1 MRERIICTWTFVSKR
16 KFSEMMLL
24 LLRLGK
30 VPGNVSNLWC
40 LAFLM
45 VIGKQMEWVK
55 TRRGGGL
62 SIRDSWSKIKDGYLQ
77 VLRSR
82 AYNKKEIIKI
92 KIITVTSWGGRIDYY
107 QKVNELIQWL
117 GSWSSGRWRKRDE
130 SSNDKT
136 WNKYGAGEIKLLECD
151 GDGEETGLA
160 SPDLSG

>member
-1 MRERIICTWTFVSKR
+1 MSKG
-16 KFSEMMLL
+16 KFSEITLL

-45 VIGKQMEWVK
+45 VIGKQKAWVM
-55 TRRGGGL
+55 TRRGGGW

-82 AYNKKEIIKI
+82 AYNKREIIKI

-107 QKVNELIQWL
+107 QKVNKLKQCL
-117 GSWSSGRWRKRDE
+117 GGWSSWRWRERE
-130 SSNDKT
+130 QSNSNKT

-160 SPDLSG
+160 SPDLAG